1 MQMSNGRIG
10 NAPGGMVG
18 NMPGGYMPGARST
31 MPGMLGIMSGG
42 LMGGGMPGEPM
53 MGSFKFADVAEVDSK
68 LQLKYLLKVPCN
80 SSDGFVH
87 VHLTLSA
94 F

>member
-1 MQMSNGRIG
+1 MMMQMRNGRTA
-10 NAPGGMVG
+10 NAPGGMVE

-53 MGSFKFADVAEVDSK
+53 MGSFMAGLEAEGWETVGVGYK
-68 LQLKYLLKVPCN
+68 MK
-80 SSDGFVH
+80 
-87 VHLTLSA
+87 
-94 F
+94 

>member
-1 MQMSNGRIG
+1 VEQKLGLRPGMMMQMRNGRTG
-10 NAPGGMVG
+10 NTPGRMVG

-53 MGSFKFADVAEVDSK
+53 MGSFMAGLEAEGWETVGVGYK
-68 LQLKYLLKVPCN
+68 MK
-80 SSDGFVH
+80 
-87 VHLTLSA
+87 
-94 F
+94 